1 METIE
6 VISAIKQN
14 QSQKLAQALYKTA
27 LPPIVTYIKQKRGT
41 RNDAED
47 CFQEALMTLIR
58 KVHDN
63 SYNENFEVKNF
74 LFVLCRNIW
83 FNKLKR
89 KGKVE
94 SADLDE
100 MHIRDESELID
111 ERLISDERQEAV
123 KRLMNLAGER
133 CKELLTLLLFE
144 KKKMKEV
151 AVLMDFSS
159 EEVVKTNNYR
169 CKQKLKKA
177 LEQDHQLM
185 MALR

>member
-14 QSQKLAQALYKTA
+14 QSKQLVQALYKTA
-27 LPPIVTYIKQKRGT
+27 LPPIVIYIKQKRGT

-63 SYNENFEVKNF
+63 TYDESYEVKNF

-100 MHIRDESELID
+100 MHIQDDSERID
-111 ERLISDERQEAV
+111 EKLISDERQDAV
-123 KRLMNLAGER
+123 SKLMNLAGER

-151 AVLMDFSS
+151 AILMGFSS

-185 MALR
+185 LALK